1 MAHSFTGSLV
11 PCSNMW
17 PTRAKKLLT
26 VHIQTLDVDMEFSVP
41 YKATGKEV
49 FDKVTNTMGLRETWY
64 FGLQSTKTT
73 AGQMWIIDEK
83 RIVDQVYI
91 SDDNKPVQLNLLV
104 KFYPQDVNDLIQDI
118 TKHLFYLQVKDQILS
133 RIIFAP
139 AEMCVMLASYTLQ
152 AKYGDYDPQKHKVG
166 QLGNEQLIPE
176 QVMNQY
182 QLTKEGWEQNV
193 INWYAQHSCRSTV
206 DRDREWAEMQYLM
219 IAENLKMFGVNYFLI
234 QNKRGTDLWLGVDAS
249 GLKITEMDSQQK
261 PKIAFPWSE
270 VKNISFQ
277 DKKFTIKPVNE
288 KTEDFKFF
296 TKNIRTNR
304 MILQMCVGNHELY
317 TRRNKGD
324 TLVVQA
330 LKQQAKEEKK
340 RKQFER
346 EKLEKERRAK
356 EEALRQREEL
366 EFRLRKFEA
375 AARKANDKLQRS
387 EEAAEILEEKVKF
400 AEEEANLLA
409 KQATEAQQEI
419 LRIRQ
424 ENNKNNEENQM
435 LKEKLREVEENAL
448 KAASKAEVGASEAY
462 RLKQELD
469 SAREREKDARGRLM
483 EITQQSV
490 LHDKADI
497 LSYIGK
503 EESLSTDKQSDELVQ
518 KFESARLE
526 ELKAN
531 EEFKNQLNCVRTTLD
546 EFKTMNGEG
555 TPVEEPIEYVDEDKY
570 QTLRRITAGETRSRI
585 AFFHSL

>member
-139 AEMCVMLASYTLQ
+139 AEVCVMLASYTLQ

-182 QLTKEGWEQNV
+182 QLTKDGWEQNV

-219 IAENLKMFGVNYFLI
+219 IAESLKMFGVNYFLI
-234 QNKRGTDLWLGVDAS
+234 QNKRGTDLWLGVDAC
-249 GLKITEMDSQQK
+249 GLHITEMDSQQK

-317 TRRNKGD
+317 TRRHKGD

-340 RKQFER
+340 RKQVER

-419 LRIRQ
+419 LRIKQ
-424 ENNKNNEENQM
+424 ENNKNNEENM
-435 LKEKLREVEENAL
+435 LLKEKLREVEENAQY
-448 KAASKAEVGASEAY
+448 AASKAEVGATEAY

-469 SAREREKDARGRLM
+469 NAREREKDARGRLM

-497 LSYIGK
+497 LSYINK
-503 EESLSTDKQSDELVQ
+503 EESLSTAKKEELVQ
-518 KFESARLE
+518 KIESTRLE
-526 ELKAN
+526 ELKAK
-531 EEFKNQLNCVRTTLD
+531 EEFTTQLSSVRSTLD
-546 EFKTMNGEG
+546 EFKTLKVDG